1 MNLEGNNQYQ
11 GQLDCPDTTFSTKG
25 DDAVIN
31 LLDDIPEPEALLY
44 INTIMALSLGN
55 ISVSGGKQKSRKT
68 FFQIMLIVASLLGRW
83 GCLQGVSKEDS
94 KVLLFDTEMGKTHVL
109 KTLKRIYS
117 MMGWN
122 EPNERLKVYYLREYG
137 IDERIEII
145 KAQIEKHHP
154 LFVII
159 DGAVDI
165 CKDFNSIDEAS
176 KTVQFLMDY
185 SARFNCHISVV
196 LHENKVGGNLR
207 GHLGTILMQKA
218 ETAIKL
224 VSDGTITTVSAEATR
239 NMPFEEMCFR
249 VDEDGIP
256 QTIEVEKHTKEEVQT
271 VKIGNAMKVALGLD
285 SMEYTTLCKELSEQ
299 EGVAES
305 TTKKWISS
313 AQKKGII
320 KKGSDGRYRMA

>member
-1 MNLEGNNQYQ
+1 MSLKNNNQYQ

-25 DDAVIN
+25 DEAIIN
-31 LLDDIPEPEALLY
+31 LLDNIPEPEALLY

-55 ISVSGGKQKSRKT
+55 ISVPGGKQKSRKT

-83 GCLQGVSKEDS
+83 GCLQGASKEDS
-94 KVLLFDTEMGKTHVL
+94 KVLLFDTMGKTHVL

-117 MMGWN
+117 MMRWT
-122 EPNERLKVYYLREYG
+122 EPNERLQVYYLREYNV
-137 IDERIEII
+137 DERIEII

-196 LHENKVGGNLR
+196 LHENKIGGNLR
-207 GHLGTILMQKA
+207 GHLGTMLMQKA

-256 QTIEVEKHTKEEVQT
+256 QTIEVEKYTKEGVQT
-271 VKIGNAMKVALGLD
+271 VKIENAMKVALGLD

-313 AQKKGII
+313 AKKKGII